1 MRFYHFT
8 YVFRVEWH
16 SLIVWNRHDIWPFSE
31 SNGIQTHKHFVN
43 KHLIIQPCWPV
54 FLCDCLKISSQI
66 YLFIADTSYFLW
78 KNENKLFSNFQMLLF
93 NALLYFSTPLLT
105 LLYLVSYQEFHKFL
119 VLRVSQKFLRGL
131 GRRTVQNT
139 PTLQNVL
146 PVKLP
151 RNFYIADTWL

>member
-1 MRFYHFT
+1 M
-8 YVFRVEWH
+8 
-16 SLIVWNRHDIWPFSE
+16 
-31 SNGIQTHKHFVN
+31 
-43 KHLIIQPCWPV
+43 
-54 FLCDCLKISSQI
+54 
-66 YLFIADTSYFLW
+66 W

-93 NALLYFSTPLLT
+93 NTLLYFSTPLLT

>member
-16 SLIVWNRHDIWPFSE
+16 SLIVWNRHDIWSFSE
-31 SNGIQTHKHFVN
+31 RNGIRTHKHFVN
-43 KHLIIQPCWPV
+43 EHLIILPCRPV
-54 FLCDCLKISSQI
+54 FLCDRVKISSQI
-66 YLFIADTSYFLW
+66 YLFIADPSCFLW

-93 NALLYFSTPLLT
+93 DTLLYFSTRLLKFV
-105 LLYLVSYQEFHKFL
+105 YLVSYQEFDKFP

-139 PTLQNVL
+139 RTSQNVL
-146 PVKLP
+146 PLKLP